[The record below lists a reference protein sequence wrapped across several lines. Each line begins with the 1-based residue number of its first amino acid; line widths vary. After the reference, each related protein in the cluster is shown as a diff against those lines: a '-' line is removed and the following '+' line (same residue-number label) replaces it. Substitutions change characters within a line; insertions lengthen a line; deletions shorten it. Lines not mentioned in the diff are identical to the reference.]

1 MGRKRVPGS
10 VNNLY
15 PFFHSSLSFHP
26 FFFFFQVA
34 LITHLILQYI
44 LMCLLTTSP
53 TRMQKVKSSLAYF
66 PGDSVGRDS
75 AHNAGDCLQYR
86 RFRLDPWARKTPHV
100 GGQLSLCAATP
111 EPHIP
116 ESWRTATRE
125 TTAMRGPCITTWESL
140 HAAAKTPYSPKFL
153 NN

>member
-26 FFFFFQVA
+26 FFFFQVA

-44 LMCLLTTSP
+44 LMCFLTTSP

-66 PGDSVGRDS
+66 PGDSVGRNC

-86 RFRLDPWARKTPHV
+86 RFRLDPWARKTPCRRKRQSTPVFWEIPWTEEPGGLQSV
-100 GGQLSLCAATP
+100 GSQ
-111 EPHIP
+111 
-116 ESWRTATRE
+116 
-125 TTAMRGPCITTWESL
+125 
-140 HAAAKTPYSPKFL
+140 KT
-153 NN
+153 

>member
-66 PGDSVGRDS
+66 PGDSVGRLCPQCRRLS
-75 AHNAGDCLQYR
+75 AIQAIQVRSLGQKDPLQKETAIHSSVLGNPMDR
-86 RFRLDPWARKTPHV
+86 GAWWATVRGVTED
-100 GGQLSLCAATP
+100 LN
-111 EPHIP
+111 
-116 ESWRTATRE
+116 
-125 TTAMRGPCITTWESL
+125 TT
-140 HAAAKTPYSPKFL
+140 
-153 NN
+153 